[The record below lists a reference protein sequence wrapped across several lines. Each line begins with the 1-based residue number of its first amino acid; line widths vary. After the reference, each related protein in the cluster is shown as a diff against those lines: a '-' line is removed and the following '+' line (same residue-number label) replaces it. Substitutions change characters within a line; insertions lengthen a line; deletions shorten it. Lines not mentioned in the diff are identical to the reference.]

1 MKFKEKL
8 KKLLAIFRKSD
19 NYYKHIDSLPI
30 YNWFKMKEAID
41 LKYLYFDYENKNS
54 FPEYFYNIFAG
65 MVFQFEKL
73 DVTLFELMALEKL
86 YEAKYL
92 TEKTPV
98 YNIMAKQTRLK
109 IDKKNKD
116 AEEAKGQTLNEFLNY
131 IELSL
136 GMQVGSIKPKEM
148 STSRAYSLF
157 YQAVEINKEKNKNHG
172 TAKVK

>member
-8 KKLLAIFRKSD
+8 AKYFRIFRKSK
-19 NYYKHIDSLPI
+19 NYYTHIDSLPI
-30 YNWFKMKEAID
+30 YNWFQIKEAMD
-41 LKYLYFDYENKNS
+41 MKYLYFDYENKDS
-54 FPEYFYNIFAG
+54 YPEYFYNIFAA

-73 DVTLFELMALEKL
+73 DVTLFELMALEKI

-92 TEKTPV
+92 TEKTPI
-98 YNIMAKQTRLK
+98 YNIMAKQTRIK

-136 GMQVGSIKPKEM
+136 AMQVGSIKPKEM

-157 YQAVEINKEKNKNHG
+157 NQAVEINKEKNKTHG
-172 TAKVK
+172 TAKTK